1 MISQMQV
8 FDIQALRSVSA
19 SLTPFTVIVGPNGC
33 GKTTL
38 LRCLSGVF
46 GLGSLESAD
55 PGLRGVY
62 VDVPYAPGVLH
73 QFEPSALRA
82 PAYPMGG
89 DALDPN
95 GGGLGRVLS
104 DLIQASETN
113 RHLINE
119 RMRRI
124 VPDVVSVGTKR
135 ENGGANLIPI
145 VTFDGVGPIESEF
158 LSEGT
163 LYALALCAVLAT
175 RTHGPVLIDDLDKG
189 LHPSAQAE
197 VVHMLRAAI
206 NADPTLQIVVSTH
219 SPYLLQNFE
228 PHEVQLM
235 AKGPDGYAQIRP
247 LTEHPDFEKWK
258 DAMNAGE
265 LWASVGED
273 WVVQGQP

>member
-1 MISQMQV
+1 MISELRV
-8 FDIQALRSVSA
+8 LGIQALQDLAVS
-19 SLTPFTVIVGPNGC
+19 LEPFTVVVGPNGC

-38 LRCLSGVF
+38 LRCLEGRFGYFPFDSVRNGLHGVF
-46 GLGSLESAD
+46 CDDPIGGLL
-55 PGLRGVY
+55 Y
-62 VDVPYAPGVLH
+62 
-73 QFEPSALRA
+73 QFEASALRS
-82 PAYPMGG
+82 PA
-89 DALDPN
+89 DPAGPVSLELN
-95 GGGLGRVLS
+95 GRGLGRVLS
-104 DLIQASETN
+104 DLILASEDN
-113 RHLINE
+113 RRTLSE

-124 VPDVVSVGTKR
+124 VPDVVSVSTKR
-135 ENGGANLIPI
+135 YGGGTHLVPV
-145 VTFDGVGPIESEF
+145 VTFDGVGPIENEF

-175 RTHGPVLIDDLDKG
+175 RSNSLVLIDDLDKG

-206 NADPTLQIVVSTH
+206 NDDPTLQIVVSTH
-219 SPYLLQNFE
+219 SPYLLQNFD
-228 PHEVQLM
+228 PSEVRLM
-235 AKGPDGYAQIRP
+235 AKGPDGFAQIRP

>member
-1 MISQMQV
+1 MISQV
-8 FDIQALRSVSA
+8 RVLGIQALKD
-19 SLTPFTVIVGPNGC
+19 LTVTLEPFTVVVGPNGC

-38 LRCLSGVF
+38 LRCLAGFFSIGALEAYENGYSGVF
-46 GLGSLESAD
+46 AD
-55 PGLRGVY
+55 DRDSGT
-62 VDVPYAPGVLH
+62 LH
-73 QFEPSALRA
+73 QFEQSALRA
-82 PAYPMGG
+82 ATSPVGPV
-89 DALDPN
+89 ALELN
-95 GGGLGRVLS
+95 GSGLGRVLS
-104 DLIQASETN
+104 DLILASEDN
-113 RHLINE
+113 RRTLNE

-124 VPDVVSVGTKR
+124 VPDVISVNTKR
-135 ENGGANLIPI
+135 PGGAAHLIPV
-145 VTFDGVGPIESEF
+145 VTFDGVGPIESDY

-175 RTHGPVLIDDLDKG
+175 RSGSRVLIDDLDKG

-206 NADPTLQIVVSTH
+206 NDDPTLQIVVSTH

-228 PHEVQLM
+228 PSEVRLM
-235 AKGPDGYAQIRP
+235 AKGPDGFAQIRP